1 MDSHEVPNTIFCSK
15 CGRPCAL
22 DEFEFNKQG
31 KRNRTCKRHTKKRS
45 LEVDDWRDFILC
57 LQDWNK
63 AVSYLSDLGRK
74 VIANMLVTPIGATRD
89 PR

>member
-1 MDSHEVPNTIFCSK
+1 MKSLIQSSVASAEGLVLWTSSSSTSK
-15 CGRPCAL
+15 GSVTELASVTL
-22 DEFEFNKQG
+22 
-31 KRNRTCKRHTKKRS
+31 KKRS